1 MAASS
6 PKQIANGMLKI
17 FHKHHQSGP
26 EIFSRSAVSGFMEI
40 PVDLWMLTK
49 DYLDS
54 DNRWRNQTDK
64 IRLITLIKKGLTSE
78 DIRRLINIVIKKYL
92 SGLTEEQSKK
102 LLLKMAGSTA
112 GGMTFKMLFVNELIS
127 LFFSKVIPRFLASA
141 GMTGVLSVG
150 AAISRSV
157 YTSYE
162 LLNLNRDVYN
172 ELRGAGDL
180 DLLYFLVEDNLK
192 PFIEAINHQASH
204 GSIDKEIFDGFLA
217 GAKYD

>member
-17 FHKHHQSGP
+17 IHKHHQSGP
-26 EIFSRSAVSGFMEI
+26 EVFSRSAVSGFMEI

-78 DIRRLINIVIKKYL
+78 DIRRSINIVIKKYL

-127 LFFSKVIPRFLASA
+127 LFFFQK
-141 GMTGVLSVG
+141 
-150 AAISRSV
+150 
-157 YTSYE
+157 
-162 LLNLNRDVYN
+162 
-172 ELRGAGDL
+172 
-180 DLLYFLVEDNLK
+180 
-192 PFIEAINHQASH
+192 
-204 GSIDKEIFDGFLA
+204 
-217 GAKYD
+217 

>member
-1 MAASS
+1 
-6 PKQIANGMLKI
+6 
-17 FHKHHQSGP
+17 
-26 EIFSRSAVSGFMEI
+26 
-40 PVDLWMLTK
+40 
-49 DYLDS
+49 
-54 DNRWRNQTDK
+54 
-64 IRLITLIKKGLTSE
+64 
-78 DIRRLINIVIKKYL
+78 
-92 SGLTEEQSKK
+92 
-102 LLLKMAGSTA
+102 MAGSTA
-112 GGMTFKMLFVNELIS
+112 GGMTFKMLFVNDLIS

-192 PFIEAINHQASH
+192 PFIEAINHQ
-204 GSIDKEIFDGFLA
+204 
-217 GAKYD
+217 YD

>member
-1 MAASS
+1 M
-6 PKQIANGMLKI
+6 
-17 FHKHHQSGP
+17 
-26 EIFSRSAVSGFMEI
+26 
-40 PVDLWMLTK
+40 
-49 DYLDS
+49 
-54 DNRWRNQTDK
+54 
-64 IRLITLIKKGLTSE
+64 
-78 DIRRLINIVIKKYL
+78 
-92 SGLTEEQSKK
+92 
-102 LLLKMAGSTA
+102 
-112 GGMTFKMLFVNELIS
+112 
-127 LFFSKVIPRFLASA
+127 IPRFLASA

-157 YTSYE
+157 YTSDE

-192 PFIEAINHQASH
+192 PFIEEINHQASH

>member
-17 FHKHHQSGP
+17 FHKHHQIGP